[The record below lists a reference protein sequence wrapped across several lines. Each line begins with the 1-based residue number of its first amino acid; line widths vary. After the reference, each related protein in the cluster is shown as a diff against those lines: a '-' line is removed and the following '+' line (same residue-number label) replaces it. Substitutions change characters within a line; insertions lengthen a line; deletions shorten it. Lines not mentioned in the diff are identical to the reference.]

1 METILG
7 IDAFVFTAGIGENSA
22 TMRARIADTLA
33 WLGAA
38 LDPGAN
44 AVPQLL
50 ISRPDS
56 RFALYAIPTD
66 EELMIAR
73 HTLSV
78 LSRDAARALV
88 SENVARRRFAS

>member
-1 METILG
+1 METILVVNAGSSSLKFQVFALG
-7 IDAFVFTAGIGENSA
+7 ILPDLKCLVKG
-22 TMRARIADTLA
+22 
-33 WLGAA
+33 
-38 LDPGAN
+38 
-44 AVPQLL
+44 Q
-50 ISRPDS
+50 RPDS
-56 RFALYAIPTD
+56 RVALCAIPTD

>member
-1 METILG
+1 METIL
-7 IDAFVFTAGIGENSA
+7 VVNAGSSSLKF
-22 TMRARIADTLA
+22 RARSGDR
-33 WLGAA
+33 
-38 LDPGAN
+38 PE
-44 AVPQLL
+44 LL
-50 ISRPDS
+50 IARPDS
-56 RFALYAIPTD
+56 RVALYAIPTD